1 MGSVVSSVMASGTG
15 SIQRLLKAESEAN
28 AKVASARQNK
38 QNLLKK
44 ARDDAELEVQNY
56 KQKKE
61 QEFQDYKRNHEAD
74 TVSYERQLAQQTN
87 QSVAKTNQ
95 EVAVSKE
102 KVIDL
107 ILRTI
112 SEVHVE

>member
-1 MGSVVSSVMASGTG
+1 MGLSVVSSVMASGTG

-56 KQKKE
+56 KQ
-61 QEFQDYKRNHEAD
+61 NHEAD
-74 TVSYERQLAQQTN
+74 TGSYERQLAQQTN
-87 QSVAKTNQ
+87 QSVAKINQ

-112 SEVHVE
+112 SE